1 MIFEAIE
8 KKTLKAFFDKHAPL
22 VSPKV
27 NWDIDDKGKL
37 AQSVYDGLFG
47 LKETDIETFQR
58 VYPIFFDIQSLS
70 ERAKDGRYY
79 RKKILGMSRYGGK
92 WLSEFGHR
100 VPDLHTIVAW
110 IELNAPEVF
119 GQLLRRKLMDSR
131 EASGGY
137 KYYLP
142 SNYKGEVD
150 LNTVPFREEIKKF
163 LHCETGLKMRAHI
176 ERNDLAGYIRFVITT
191 DPFPKKEEQFKE
203 GGGDDD
209 IGMELAKRAERFY
222 ITVKFGTKRKC
233 AYFSI
238 KCDFYTAQRDFIADQ
253 FADKVLHSRL
263 SVRPEQCRNLSGF
276 RSRPKKF
283 DFTSVPDYRS
293 LAYTGMN
300 MRINSGGERPEWY
313 IRKFDEDFYDA
324 IIRRGELRDVP
335 DASKEIVEMYLDV
348 TIVSGEPPKQIQSS
362 LFESIPI
369 DDGRKEKTFEVTVR
383 SKGSW
388 LAKPAPS
395 VCDEE
400 KIDRILSIMGLC
412 DVAGEKILKTTE

>member
-8 KKTLKAFFDKHAPL
+8 KKTLKAFFDKHASL

-79 RKKILGMSRYGGK
+79 RKKILGISRYREK
-92 WLSEFGHR
+92 WLSEFGYR

-150 LNTVPFREEIKKF
+150 LNTVPFREEIKTF

-203 GGGDDD
+203 GGGDD
-209 IGMELAKRAERFY
+209 
-222 ITVKFGTKRKC
+222 
-233 AYFSI
+233 
-238 KCDFYTAQRDFIADQ
+238 
-253 FADKVLHSRL
+253 
-263 SVRPEQCRNLSGF
+263 
-276 RSRPKKF
+276 
-283 DFTSVPDYRS
+283 
-293 LAYTGMN
+293 
-300 MRINSGGERPEWY
+300 GGEDRE
-313 IRKFDEDFYDA
+313 A
-324 IIRRGELRDVP
+324 NRGLR
-335 DASKEIVEMYLDV
+335 
-348 TIVSGEPPKQIQSS
+348 
-362 LFESIPI
+362 
-369 DDGRKEKTFEVTVR
+369 EVTREGV
-383 SKGSW
+383 
-388 LAKPAPS
+388 
-395 VCDEE
+395 VC
-400 KIDRILSIMGLC
+400 
-412 DVAGEKILKTTE
+412 AH